1 MDSVIGKIVEIFNM
15 EKVELVRLNGLV
27 KYLNNNIGPINVEGA
42 KTIINKLNQAGI
54 IDYEYEIT
62 CPACKETS
70 YIIIEKSKGFKTCD
84 TQTQHLNH
92 FEYPNHNKKHLLR
105 IQAIY
110 SSMNN
115 DHAFL
120 NCNRVLPQM
129 VLINPPFLNKS
140 TLILPYIL
148 QIDSLIVSISAFQL
162 PPYYKQESFPF

>member
-84 TQTQHLNH
+84 TCKTI
-92 FEYPNHNKKHLLR
+92 YPLE
-105 IQAIY
+105 
-110 SSMNN
+110 
-115 DHAFL
+115 
-120 NCNRVLPQM
+120 
-129 VLINPPFLNKS
+129 LNKNLFPNMFIS
-140 TLILPYIL
+140 TFTKPLNTSIIVK
-148 QIDSLIVSISAFQL
+148 QSLCFSCVKRSNLF
-162 PPYYKQESFPF
+162 KGENE

>member
-1 MDSVIGKIVEIFNM
+1 MSEFWRDPVMDSVIGKIVEIFNM

-84 TQTQHLNH
+84 TCKT
-92 FEYPNHNKKHLLR
+92 
-105 IQAIY
+105 IY
-110 SSMNN
+110 Q
-115 DHAFL
+115 L
-120 NCNRVLPQM
+120 E
-129 VLINPPFLNKS
+129 LNKN
-140 TLILPYIL
+140 LFPNMFRNKI
-148 QIDSLIVSISAFQL
+148 
-162 PPYYKQESFPF
+162 ES

>member
-54 IDYEYEIT
+54 IDYKYEIT

-84 TQTQHLNH
+84 TCKTI
-92 FEYPNHNKKHLLR
+92 YPLE
-105 IQAIY
+105 
-110 SSMNN
+110 
-115 DHAFL
+115 
-120 NCNRVLPQM
+120 
-129 VLINPPFLNKS
+129 LNKNLFPNTFWIFS
-140 TLILPYIL
+140 IFHHIL
-148 QIDSLIVSISAFQL
+148 
-162 PPYYKQESFPF
+162 